1 MGGVIKMKKNI
12 ILKFIFITLILLFI
26 GSNMLHVEAI
36 TTSNYSIG
44 KLTRD
49 EAKAL
54 FDMGDKL
61 LGILLN
67 IATIVSILTIAII
80 GVKIMFGSV
89 DQKAEYKAALLPW
102 LIGAIIVFSI
112 TRIIALFQSVAG
124 SIGGG

>member
-1 MGGVIKMKKNI
+1 MKKNI

-67 IATIVSILTIAII
+67 IATSVSILTIAII